1 MVVFRLRMFLR
12 SFSAFCSIAPLV
24 RTLQQ
29 QQQQQQRR
37 GFVATSLC
45 AIVATTCL
53 GLRDRDCLAL

>member
-1 MVVFRLRMFLR
+1 MVVFRLRMLLR
-12 SFSAFCSIAPLV
+12 SFSAFCFIAPLV
-24 RTLQQ
+24 STL

>member
-1 MVVFRLRMFLR
+1 MVVFRIRMLLR

-24 RTLQQ
+24 STLQ

-37 GFVATSLC
+37 GFVATSLY

>member
-1 MVVFRLRMFLR
+1 MVVFRLRMLLR
-12 SFSAFCSIAPLV
+12 SFLAFCSIAPLV
-24 RTLQQ
+24 STL
-29 QQQQQQRR
+29 QQQQRR